1 LHKNTQAVKAASMIK
16 IKNNYAGWVN
26 LWKPEGISS
35 MQAVAAVR
43 RLTGTKKAGHIG
55 TLDPLAEGLLPIA
68 LGEATKLIHLLEKA
82 HKTYV
87 FTVQWGTQTTTD
99 DREGEAVHTSAN
111 RPSANQIEAIL
122 PQFMGPIQQT
132 PPIFS
137 AIKVNGQRAYAMAR
151 AGLSEAEIGLKSRE
165 VQIFEFKLVSHA
177 TDFSVFEVH
186 CGAGTYVRS
195 LARDMGQILG
205 CYGYVTKLIRTK
217 VGLFG
222 QESKIS
228 LETLEENGYS
238 APEMWLAAPQ
248 TGLDDIPALALQPHE
263 VQQLR
268 HGMPLNWITKQDS
281 HRLPHN
287 PNPTQPLVALAFDG
301 HYVAALVQVVSG
313 KVQPL
318 RVLHINQP

>member
-1 LHKNTQAVKAASMIK
+1 MTNHR
-16 IKNNYAGWVN
+16 IKNNYHGWVN

-68 LGEATKLIHLLEKA
+68 LGEGTKLIHLLEKA

-87 FTVQWGTQTTTD
+87 FTVQWGSQTTTD
-99 DREGEAVHTSAN
+99 DREGEVVHTSDN
-111 RPSANQIEAIL
+111 RPSAAQIEAIL
-122 PQFMGPIQQT
+122 PQFIGQIQQT
-132 PPIFS
+132 PPIYS

-151 AGLSEAEIGLKSRE
+151 AGASEAEIGLKSRM
-165 VQIFEFKLVSHA
+165 VQIFEFKLLESQA
-177 TDFSVFEVH
+177 DSAQDFSVFEVH

-195 LARDMGQILG
+195 LARDMGQLLG

-217 VGLFG
+217 VGFFD
-222 QESKIS
+222 QESKI
-228 LETLEENGYS
+228 LLANLEENGHS
-238 APEMWLAAPQ
+238 APNMWLAPPQ
-248 TGLDDIPALALQPHE
+248 TGLDDIPALAVHPHE

-268 HGMPLNWITKQDS
+268 HGIALNWITKQDS
-281 HRLPHN
+281 HRLPN
-287 PNPTQPLVALAFDG
+287 NLEPSQPIMALAFDG
-301 HYVAALVQVVSG
+301 DIVAAVVQVLAG

-318 RVLHINQP
+318 RVLHLNNTP